1 MPALLSA
8 PGDGPFGLDGPLWL
22 ALSLALS
29 YLVGAIPFGWA
40 MARVLR
46 GVDIRTLG
54 SGNIG
59 AANAMRALGRPLGL
73 VAFLLD
79 FAKGWAP
86 VHLVGLLGAG
96 DTGLQVAC
104 GAAAV
109 CGHVWPIYLGFRG
122 GKAVAT
128 GCGGLL
134 AIDPLVFLGG
144 GLTWLGTLLTTR
156 YVGLSSIVMGL
167 CFPLLATWRR
177 LEGKGGWELVA
188 GTGGLAL
195 LIVVRHRSNIA
206 RMIAGEE
213 PRAKLMRRGEE
224 EA

>member
-1 MPALLSA
+1 MPVLSF
-8 PGDGPFGLDGPLWL
+8 GDGPLGLTLGLV
-22 ALSLALS
+22 LS
-29 YLVGAIPFGWA
+29 YLVGAIPFGWG

-46 GVDIRTLG
+46 GVDIRTQG

-79 FAKGWAP
+79 LTKGWAP
-86 VHLVGLLGAG
+86 VVFLASGDAG
-96 DTGLQVAC
+96 HQVAC

-109 CGHVWPIYLGFRG
+109 CGHVWPVYLGFRG

-128 GCGGLL
+128 GCGSLL

-144 GLTWLGTLLTTR
+144 GVTWIATLLATR
-156 YVGLSSIVMGL
+156 YVGLASIVMGL
-167 CFPLLATWRR
+167 SFPLLATWRWV
-177 LEGKGGWELVA
+177 EGDRGWEPVA
-188 GTGGLAL
+188 GTAGLAL

-206 RMIAGEE
+206 RMIAGTE
-213 PRAKLMRRGEE
+213 PRTKLGRRGKEKQK
-224 EA
+224 EAAA